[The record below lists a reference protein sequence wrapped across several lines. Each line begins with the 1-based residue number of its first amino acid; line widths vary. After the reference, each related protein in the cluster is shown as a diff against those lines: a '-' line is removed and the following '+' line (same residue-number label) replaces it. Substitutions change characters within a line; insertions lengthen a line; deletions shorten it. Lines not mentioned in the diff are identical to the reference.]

1 MRGLGKFQPSRGIPH
16 PTPLR
21 GATFS
26 HKWEKEARP
35 AAMAFISNTIPPAA
49 VNPA

>member
-1 MRGLGKFQPSRGIPH
+1 MRSMTDEGRWKVPISRDVPH

-26 HKWEKEARP
+26 HKWEKEA
-35 AAMAFISNTIPPAA
+35 TI
-49 VNPA
+49 

>member
-1 MRGLGKFQPSRGIPH
+1 VGEGARPH

-26 HKWEKEARP
+26 HKWEKEWSRLIQLQQ
-35 AAMAFISNTIPPAA
+35 FK
-49 VNPA
+49 